1 MANEITYNSSL
12 IATKTNF
19 SERIEP
25 GSIQIDLSSSLEML
39 AGVKD
44 VTNASNGT
52 EIVALTS
59 SSSLDSGGMFFFR
72 NLSTASGA
80 NVDIGVGPSGSFIP
94 FLMLKPGEYVI
105 GRLGSEVPSVKA
117 VFARATTAT
126 AVELQ
131 FKVFDGA

>member
-25 GSIQIDLSSSLEML
+25 GSIQIDLSSSLEMV

-44 VTNASNGT
+44 VDNTANGT
-52 EIVALTS
+52 EIVATS
-59 SSSLDSGGMFFFR
+59 SGLNSGGMYFFR
-72 NLSTASGA
+72 NLSTA
-80 NVDIGVGPSGSFIP
+80 GVVEVGRGPSGSFAP
-94 FLMLKPGEYVI
+94 FLSLKPGEYAI
-105 GRLGSEVPSVKA
+105 GRLATTVPATVA
-117 VFARATTAT
+117 VFAKTTSAVT
-126 AVELQ
+126 VELQ